1 MPQRRKPAA
10 QPVHQLGALLLGK
23 LHGADMLV
31 QRGAQLLHL
40 AVPLVVQRVIDKD
53 QRTVLR
59 EVLQQCSQLH
69 QLYNVADLAWDIEK
83 IHIFHRHQRVLGHHG
98 HGLHHLGQRLHRQA
112 LAAEV
117 MVVELLEPRRDQQL
131 PHLLQIPGP
140 EIRLLAVKDI
150 DILHLLRLQVGLQT
164 GKTLMFRHVR
174 LLHEW

>member
-1 MPQRRKPAA
+1 M
-10 QPVHQLGALLLGK
+10 
-23 LHGADMLV
+23 
-31 QRGAQLLHL
+31 
-40 AVPLVVQRVIDKD
+40 
-53 QRTVLR
+53 
-59 EVLQQCSQLH
+59 
-69 QLYNVADLAWDIEK
+69 
-83 IHIFHRHQRVLGHHG
+83 
-98 HGLHHLGQRLHRQA
+98 GLHHLGQRLHRQA

>member
-40 AVPLVVQRVIDKD
+40 AVPLVVQRVIDED

-59 EVLQQCSQLH
+59 KVLQQCDQGVPLALVQL
-69 QLYNVADLAWDIEK
+69 EK
-83 IHIFHRHQRVLGHHG
+83 IHILHRDQRVLGHHG

-164 GKTLMFRHVR
+164 GKALMFRHVR